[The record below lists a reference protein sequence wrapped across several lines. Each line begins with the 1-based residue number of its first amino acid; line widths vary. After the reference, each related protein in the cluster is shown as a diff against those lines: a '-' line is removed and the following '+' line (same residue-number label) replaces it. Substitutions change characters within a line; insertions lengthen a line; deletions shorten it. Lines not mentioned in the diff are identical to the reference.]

1 MTMPTK
7 FIIIDDEPLAIQ
19 IIEGH
24 AAQIPDLELVA
35 SFQNP
40 MEAFEL
46 LRTEKIDLVFLD
58 IEMPLLSG
66 IDFAKTLQNAPK
78 VIFTTAYRNYAL
90 ESYELDVIDYLL
102 KPIAFNRF
110 FKAYNKFKKRTLQNT
125 TTSVSESQE
134 LVNDHLYVNTNKK
147 FTKVLFD
154 DILYV
159 ESVKD
164 YIRIHTPDQ
173 NVITKDKLSTFIL
186 KLPSYFLRVHRSYLV
201 NTQKISAFTTVD
213 VEIGNIEVPIGDS
226 YKKEVLARLKH

>member
-1 MTMPTK
+1 MTMLTK
-7 FIIIDDEPLAIQ
+7 YIIIDDEPLAIQ

-24 AAQIPDLELVA
+24 AAQIADLELVA

-46 LRTEKIDLVFLD
+46 LRTEKVDLMFLD

-66 IDFAKTLQNAPK
+66 IDFAKTLPNPPK
-78 VIFTTAYRNYAL
+78 IIFTTAYRNYAL

-110 FKAYNKFKKRTLQNT
+110 FKAYNKFKKRTLQKEST
-125 TTSVSESQE
+125 ILSENPKM
-134 LVNDHLYVNTNKK
+134 VNDHLYVNTNKK

-159 ESVKD
+159 ESIKD
-164 YIRIHTPDQ
+164 YIRIHTLDH
-173 NVITKDKLSTFIL
+173 NIITKDKISEFIL
-186 KLPSYFLRVHRSYLV
+186 KLPPHFLRVHRSYLV

-213 VEIGNIEVPIGDS
+213 VEIGSIEVPIGDS
-226 YKKEVLARLKH
+226 YKKAVLARLKG